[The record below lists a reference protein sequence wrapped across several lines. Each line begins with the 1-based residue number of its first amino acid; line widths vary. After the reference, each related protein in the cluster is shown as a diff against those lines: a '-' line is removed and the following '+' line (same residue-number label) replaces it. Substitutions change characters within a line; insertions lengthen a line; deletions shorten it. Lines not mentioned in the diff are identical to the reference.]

1 MAQQSKPKD
10 ITSRIRHGLASVL
23 LVAVMLQIGMFFVGF
38 LVPMRRVESL
48 WGKSLRDRQMVVC
61 QPAAVLSEIA
71 RQLPEDSKIY
81 MTDPVRVVHWNS
93 VYFFY
98 PRLVTAT
105 MTNGGYRTDE
115 AYAAWDERPTEEWLM
130 TNGFTLVMNCKN
142 GLQFSRVPSRSSS
155 PDDATR

>member
-1 MAQQSKPKD
+1 MGQQSKP
-10 ITSRIRHGLASVL
+10 TGNAFNIRHGLAGVL
-23 LVAVMLQIGMFFVGF
+23 LAAVMLQIGMFFVGF
-38 LVPMRRVESL
+38 LVPVRRVESL
-48 WGKSLRDRQMVVC
+48 WGKSVRDRQMVVS

-71 RQLPEDSKIY
+71 RQLPESAKIY

-115 AYAAWDERPTEEWLM
+115 AYAAWDERPTEGWLM

-142 GLQFSRVPSRSSS
+142 GIQFTRVPTSLAL
-155 PDDATR
+155 PQ